1 VKRFGL
7 PDSIKLAGV
16 ERSLVLAAV
25 LAVFAAITGWTL
37 WLQEDRTTS
46 EVFAGPPRSD
56 YVLHEFTMTALDT
69 AGKLSFVVDAPRL
82 AKHTQLDTFAID
94 EPRFRIIDG
103 TGNTWKASSRTAWV
117 GADAKELRLSEAV
130 AADRSADADTTPLS
144 LRTERLTALLESSRM
159 LSDAPVTI
167 TQPGLI
173 LRGTGLDADLAQNR
187 FTLLADVKARYETPR
202 P

>member
-1 VKRFGL
+1 MKRFAL
-7 PDSIKLAGV
+7 PDSIKLSGV
-16 ERSLVLAAV
+16 ARSLALAAV

-46 EVFAGPPRSD
+46 DVFAGPPRSD
-56 YVLHEFTMTALDT
+56 YVLHQFAMTALN
-69 AGKLSFVVDAPRL
+69 AEGKLSFVVEAPRL
-82 AKHTQLDTFAID
+82 AKHPQLDTFTID

-103 TGNTWKASSRTAWV
+103 PGDTWIATSRTAWV
-117 GADAKELRLSEAV
+117 SADAKELRLSETV
-130 AADRSADADTTPLS
+130 EADRVADADSTPLS
-144 LRTERLTALLESSRM
+144 LRTERLTALLDTSRM

-173 LRGTGLDADLAQNR
+173 LRGTGLDADLAKNR
-187 FTLLADVKARYETPR
+187 FTLLADVKARYESPR